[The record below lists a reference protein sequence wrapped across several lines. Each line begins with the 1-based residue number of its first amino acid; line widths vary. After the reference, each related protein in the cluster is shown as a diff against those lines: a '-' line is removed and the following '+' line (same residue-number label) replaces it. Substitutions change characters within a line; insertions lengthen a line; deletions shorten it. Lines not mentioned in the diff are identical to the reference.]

1 MIEAY
6 CMLFQVKKYILSLPF
21 YPLNLVTVYLKKK
34 IKFIIIKGTLTTQQT
49 IQIRSN
55 FAHKIKFGKNCSDNL
70 LNLHAFR
77 VMVIGGEKIMYKSN
91 WVIIYCNF
99 SPFLTDSYSHSMP
112 VLHFHLKT
120 IFILSHSYYWEVII
134 PNRYK

>member
-1 MIEAY
+1 MYA
-6 CMLFQVKKYILSLPF
+6 LPSKKVYSLTPFLSRKSCYSVF
-21 YPLNLVTVYLKKK
+21 GKKNK
-34 IKFIIIKGTLTTQQT
+34 IKFYIIKGTLTTQQT

-55 FAHKIKFGKNCSDNL
+55 FAHKIKFGKTCSDNL

-91 WVIIYCNF
+91 WGIIYCNF

-112 VLHFHLKT
+112 VLQFHLKT
-120 IFILSHSYYWEVII
+120 IFTLSHSYY
-134 PNRYK
+134 